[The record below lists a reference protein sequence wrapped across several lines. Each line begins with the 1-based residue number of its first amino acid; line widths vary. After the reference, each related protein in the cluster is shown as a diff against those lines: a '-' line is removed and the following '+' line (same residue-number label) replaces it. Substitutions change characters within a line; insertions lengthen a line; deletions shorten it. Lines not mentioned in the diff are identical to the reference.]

1 VCASESWWI
10 HNCGPSRPCAG
21 LDSVAGACTVRT
33 QLVKLVSERQHLWC
47 FSADLASCP
56 PYAASVIV
64 SIEIASL
71 SDSNT
76 VSAKPDP

>member
-1 VCASESWWI
+1 VPQNLGGFINVDLHVHVLDLTLLQVHALL
-10 HNCGPSRPCAG
+10 G
-21 LDSVAGACTVRT
+21 L

-64 SIEIASL
+64 SIEMMSL
-71 SDSNT
+71 ADSHT
-76 VSAKPDP
+76 VSTKPES